1 MTVKQIEKISTKVFT
16 IHQENLEYWSRLDK
30 DVTKTVDSVLNH
42 REQIEMFSKLD
53 INRLEVCQ
61 EFPDVKD
68 ALLQKLS
75 NLTLQFETKLLEFSD
90 TFSKQNEALQKLSSR
105 CLEESSSVEQSTVIE
120 TKPGESSLA
129 EKIESCYKLSML
141 YNSIDTG
148 LTTWMECRHSDRGV
162 WNIKDYLGKINILL

>member
-1 MTVKQIEKISTKVFT
+1 MGRSAAAEQNKIKESDQQSQFQIVSSISHNQLQFSRSLDSWTMTVKQIEKISTKVFT

-30 DVTKTVDSVLNH
+30 DVTKTVDSFLNH
-42 REQIEMFSKLD
+42 REQIEM
-53 INRLEVCQ
+53 
-61 EFPDVKD
+61 
-68 ALLQKLS
+68 LS

-148 LTTWMECRHSDRGV
+148 LTTWMECR
-162 WNIKDYLGKINILL
+162 